1 MLGLASSVHT
11 TNYLSG
17 VAELVE
23 STKSLQLDGVG
34 DYLKHPIADN
44 VFASTDGHTISAW
57 VKYPDPYSAA
67 FGMLYGVQG
76 SNGATYFGNHYTN
89 KHFFWLGAAG
99 SSSNLAITD
108 SASGLTNDQ
117 DTGWVHMVC
126 RVGLNSSSGSPG
138 STTHRSFWLD
148 NDEKNGGN
156 LAPTMNHLDD
166 FETGKELGIG
176 VYSYSTSSWSY
187 ITNQVYIAD
196 FAIFNKSLTDP
207 EIEAIYNGNG
217 KLNLLN
223 PAHDFSN
230 HLVTWYR
237 FEDEQT
243 DTVTDY
249 SGNGNDSLMVGD
261 PTYHSDVPN

>member
-1 MLGLASSVHT
+1 M
-11 TNYLSG
+11 
-17 VAELVE
+17 
-23 STKSLQLDGVG
+23 
-34 DYLKHPIADN
+34 
-44 VFASTDGHTISAW
+44 
-57 VKYPDPYSAA
+57 
-67 FGMLYGVQG
+67 
-76 SNGATYFGNHYTN
+76 
-89 KHFFWLGAAG
+89 GAAG

-261 PTYHSDVPN
+261 PTYHSDLSLIHI